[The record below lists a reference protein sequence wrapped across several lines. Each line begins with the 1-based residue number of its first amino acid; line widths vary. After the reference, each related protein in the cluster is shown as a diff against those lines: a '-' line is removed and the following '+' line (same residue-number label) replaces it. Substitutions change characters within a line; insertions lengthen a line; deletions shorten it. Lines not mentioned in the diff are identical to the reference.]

1 MSCKTSK
8 KKRTLKILVSVLVVL
23 VLIFLYFHLYVYPQ
37 IVAINVA
44 KIKSNTIEV
53 LNSATSKTISGN
65 DYSNLITI
73 LKDDDGNITMLS
85 VNAQNVNK
93 LNNDIMTEIQEV
105 LSNRTVLDYNIPI
118 GQFSGLPLLSGIGPN
133 VSIKVLP
140 IGNVNTA
147 YKSQIASLSIN
158 QSYHKIYLTLKIEIC
173 IVLPLYTQNIEVSNQ
188 LLVAENII
196 VGKIPSTYLNT
207 DNLTNALNLIP

>member
-1 MSCKTSK
+1 MSCKISK
-8 KKRTLKILVSVLVVL
+8 KKRTLKILVSVLIVL

-53 LNSATSKTISGN
+53 LNSATSKTISSN

-73 LKDDDGNITMLS
+73 SKDDDGNITMLS

-105 LSNRTVLDYNIPI
+105 LSNRTVLNYNIPI
-118 GQFSGLPLLSGIGPN
+118 GQFSGLPLLGGVGPN
-133 VSIKVLP
+133 VSLKIMP
-140 IGNVNTA
+140 IGNVNTT
-147 YKSQIASLSIN
+147 YKSQIASLSVN